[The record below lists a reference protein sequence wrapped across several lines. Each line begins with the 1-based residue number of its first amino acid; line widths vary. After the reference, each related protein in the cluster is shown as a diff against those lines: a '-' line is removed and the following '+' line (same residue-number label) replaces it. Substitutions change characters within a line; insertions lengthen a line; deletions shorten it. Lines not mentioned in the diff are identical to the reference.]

1 MRARRTMI
9 ALLAAGAIATAAA
22 PALAHTA
29 LVSSGPAKGAVVKH
43 LPKTVVLNFGEPLQT
58 VTSADVLRGATDHAR
73 SARLNPRNARQVR
86 IATRN
91 DRVGRYTVKVR
102 IVTAD
107 GHTQQVSYTFRV
119 RR

>member
-1 MRARRTMI
+1 MRACRTMI
-9 ALLAAGAIATAAA
+9 TLLAAGAIATAAA
-22 PALAHTA
+22 PALAHSG

-43 LPKTVVLNFGEPLQT
+43 LPKTIVLNFSEPLQA
-58 VTSADVLRGATDHAR
+58 VEGADVLLGTRDHAK
-73 SARLNPRNARQVR
+73 SARLNPRNAAQVR

-102 IVTAD
+102 VLSPD
-107 GHTQQVSYTFRV
+107 GHRQQVSYTFRV

>member
-9 ALLAAGAIATAAA
+9 TLLAAGAVATAAA
-22 PALAHTA
+22 PVLAHSG

-43 LPKTVVLNFGEPLQT
+43 LPKTVVLNFGEPLQA
-58 VTSADVLRGATDHAR
+58 VTSADVLLGTIDHAK
-73 SARLNPRNARQVR
+73 SARLNPRNAAQVR

-102 IVTAD
+102 FVSAD
-107 GHTQQVSYTFRV
+107 GHRLQASYTFRV
-119 RR
+119 KR